1 MNRFKKSGLTLMLAA
16 ALVFPL
22 VACDSPAE
30 QAAEEQLEDAGVPE
44 ETAEDMTST
53 VDGYTTTDTTLTD
66 TTLTDTA
73 YTGTDVTSTTA
84 TSTTTT
90 TTTNP

>member
-1 MNRFKKSGLTLMLAA
+1 MDRFKKSGLTLMLAA

-44 ETAEDMTST
+44 DTAEDMTST

-66 TTLTDTA
+66 TTLT
-73 YTGTDVTSTTA
+73 TGTDMTSTTA
-84 TSTTTT
+84 TSTTST

>member
-66 TTLTDTA
+66 TTLT
-73 YTGTDVTSTTA
+73 TGTDMTSTTA